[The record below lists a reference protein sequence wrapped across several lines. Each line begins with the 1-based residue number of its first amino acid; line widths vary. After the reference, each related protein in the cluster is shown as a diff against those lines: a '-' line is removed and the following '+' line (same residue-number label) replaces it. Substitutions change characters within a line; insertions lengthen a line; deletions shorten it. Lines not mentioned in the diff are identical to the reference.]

1 MKRNINTDKKNC
13 LYPEDCFMY
22 TYAAPDLY
30 ATDESP
36 VAPMI
41 AFKKIINRIEQT
53 K

>member
-1 MKRNINTDKKNC
+1 MRMKRNINIDNKNC
-13 LYPEDCFMY
+13 LYPEVCFMY

-41 AFKKIINRIEQT
+41 ALKKL
-53 K
+53 

>member
-1 MKRNINTDKKNC
+1 MLLKRNINTDKKNR
-13 LYPEDCFMY
+13 LYPEGCFMY

-41 AFKKIINRIEQT
+41 A
-53 K
+53 